1 MPAPEAVSPPVD
13 LPGGKKISA
22 PKKGRK
28 ALARMREALAG
39 KSNMIGKIAGVMLVS
54 TIIFSMSW
62 LLPHFIPSL
71 NPTVLQP
78 YWLWLSALLLFY
90 LLLPCSR
97 KG

>member
-1 MPAPEAVSPPVD
+1 MF
-13 LPGGKKISA
+13 
-22 PKKGRK
+22 
-28 ALARMREALAG
+28 
-39 KSNMIGKIAGVMLVS
+39 GKIAGVLLIS

-71 NPTVLQP
+71 DPTVLQP

-97 KG
+97 K

>member
-1 MPAPEAVSPPVD
+1 MEIAA
-13 LPGGKKISA
+13 GKTNQ
-22 PKKGRK
+22 KKRHVLSQMK
-28 ALARMREALAG
+28 TALVG
-39 KSNMIGKIAGVMLVS
+39 KSNMIGKIAGILLVS

-71 NPTVLQP
+71 DPSVLQP

-97 KG
+97 K

>member
-13 LPGGKKISA
+13 LPGGKKMSA

-28 ALARMREALAG
+28 VLARMREALAG

-71 NPTVLQP
+71 DPTVLQP

-90 LLLPCSR
+90 LLLPCSS